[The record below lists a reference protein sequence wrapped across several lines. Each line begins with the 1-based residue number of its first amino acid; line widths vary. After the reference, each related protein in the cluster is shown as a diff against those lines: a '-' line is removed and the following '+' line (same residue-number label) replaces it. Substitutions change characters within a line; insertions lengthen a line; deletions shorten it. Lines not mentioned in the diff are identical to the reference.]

1 MEDENLENETVVED
15 DVISDVELP
24 VKVKKARA
32 TENDVPNFIR
42 AENGDSYVSI
52 ALRFCGDVKPS
63 EFARYLLAINNG
75 AVVRAGSK
83 IFLKE
88 NR

>member
-1 MEDENLENETVVED
+1 MEDETEEVELVEEEVQVPRPARSKKQDVVVD
-15 DVISDVELP
+15 DVPD
-24 VKVKKARA
+24 
-32 TENDVPNFIR
+32 FIR
-42 AENGDSYVSI
+42 AENGDSYLTI

-63 EFARYLLAINNG
+63 EFARSLLAINNG

-88 NR
+88 KR